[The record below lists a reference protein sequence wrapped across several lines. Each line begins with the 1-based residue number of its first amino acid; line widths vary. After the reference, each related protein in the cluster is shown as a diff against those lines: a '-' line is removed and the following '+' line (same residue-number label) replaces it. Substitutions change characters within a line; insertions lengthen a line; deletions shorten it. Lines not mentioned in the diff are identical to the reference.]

1 MSYEKFVPSLH
12 QPPTVQEIQ
21 QITDQLHF
29 NSSTD
34 QVEALTAI
42 ASEAVGALS
51 LLDTFCD
58 PVPEVKYPRTPGYRP
73 QPQDRV
79 GNAWA
84 WRCDVQGAPTGKLS
98 GKTFAIKDNTAVAGV
113 PMSNGSRLLQ
123 GYIPEYDA
131 TVVTRIL
138 DAGGRILGKSS
149 CDDFCLSAMG
159 FSALDGYISMPDT
172 PDYRAGGSSG
182 GSAVLV
188 ATGEVDM
195 ALGADQGGSIRIP
208 AAWTGTV
215 GLKPTFG
222 LVPYTG
228 LVPIEPTV
236 DHAGPITR
244 NVTDCALFLEVIA
257 GNDGLDGRQRTN
269 MEIPEYSKYVE
280 LELEGRKLGVLKEGF
295 DTCVP
300 ETRAAVREF
309 LEDVAVAKFGLV
321 DVSVP
326 LHQHA
331 PAIFTGYF
339 YNGCLNTLQMGTAPQ
354 FAQGFYPTSLEKAV
368 RQGLQSSAGVLAP
381 GIKCFSVIG
390 ELFRRRYGNHY
401 YCRGRNMVLELA
413 RQYDEALSKCDV
425 IVMPTL
431 THVSSRFTEKKA
443 TDAKTQ
449 EAYLK
454 ESLDQIGNTLV
465 TDLTGHPALTLPLGK
480 LGDGSK
486 DSLMIV
492 GKKFDEVTVL
502 QVARTLEKLI
512 VARQ

>member
-1 MSYEKFVPSLH
+1 MSYERFVPSVH
-12 QPPTVQEIQ
+12 TPPTVQEMK
-21 QITDQLHF
+21 QITDDLHF
-29 NSSTD
+29 SSSMD
-34 QVEALTAI
+34 QVEALTAVATDAI
-42 ASEAVGALS
+42 NVLS

-159 FSALDGYISMPDT
+159 FSAVDGYISMPDT
-172 PDYRAGGSSG
+172 PDYRVGGSSG

-244 NVTDCALFLEVIA
+244 NVTDCALFLEVLA
-257 GNDGLDGRQRTN
+257 GRDGLDGRQQTN
-269 MEIPEYSKYVE
+269 LKIPEYSKFVE
-280 LELEGRKLGVLKEGF
+280 QELEGRKLGVLKEGF

-309 LEDVAVAKFGLV
+309 LDDVATTKFGLV

-326 LHQHA
+326 LHQHGL
-331 PAIFTGYF
+331 AICTGFFPY
-339 YNGCLNTLQMGTAPQ
+339 GCLSCLQMGTAPQ
-354 FAQGFYPTSLEKAV
+354 FAQGLYPTSLEKAV
-368 RQGLQSSAGVLAP
+368 RQGLQSSATLLAP
-381 GIKCFSVIG
+381 GIRSYAAVG

-401 YCRGRNMVLELA
+401 YCKGRNMVLELA
-413 RQYDEALSKCDV
+413 RQYDEALTKCDV
-425 IVMPTL
+425 IVMPTM
-431 THVSSRFTEKKA
+431 THVSPRFPGKHSTEA
-443 TDAKTQ
+443 VTQ
-449 EAYLK
+449 EAYLRENSK
-454 ESLDQIGNTLV
+454 QIVNTV
-465 TDLTGHPALTLPLGK
+465 VANMTGHPALTLPLGK

-512 VARQ
+512 VARE